1 MKSPLALACDL
12 HEIADRMQRAQ
23 TAAEVNAISDLVVEP
38 WLVDAADTASRL
50 ATREMEHGGVL

>member
-1 MKSPLALACDL
+1 MKTPLELALDL

-50 ATREMEHGGVL
+50 ATREMENGSVL